1 MEVLVSECKKRKKK
15 FQFNSRIFVEGGEKT
30 DLYLRKFSSFLF
42 FVIDEGTKSFSTM
55 CSISVHAKSLFVT
68 LWTLAHQVPM
78 SMGFSRQEYSSGW
91 PFPSPGDLPSPGIFS
106 CIAGRFFTAEPAGK
120 PIHS

>member
-1 MEVLVSECKKRKKK
+1 MEVLVSECKKKKK
-15 FQFNSRIFVEGGEKT
+15 KRFNSRVFVGEEKT
-30 DLYLRKFSSFLF
+30 DLYLRKFSSFLL

-55 CSISVHAKSLFVT
+55 CSISVDAKSFFVT

-91 PFPSPGDLPSPGIFS
+91 PFPSPGDLTDPGIFS
-106 CIAGRFFTAEPAGK
+106 CIAGRFFTAEPVGK